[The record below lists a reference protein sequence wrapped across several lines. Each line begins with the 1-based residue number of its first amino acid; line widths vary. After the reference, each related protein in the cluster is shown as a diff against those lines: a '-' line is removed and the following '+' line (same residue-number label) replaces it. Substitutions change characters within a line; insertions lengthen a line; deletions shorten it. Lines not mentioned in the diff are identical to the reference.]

1 MCRSNLYVLLPT
13 LLRSSSDREYQNN
26 ILLRIFG
33 RVLELLMSLLLL
45 IAILLAKPIP
55 NPNSQIWIRI
65 RVKNN
70 KCDSTLTVTHNKK
83 GIYLVLLVLLRL

>member
-13 LLRSSSDREYQNN
+13 LRRPSSDREYQNN

-45 IAILLAKPIP
+45 ILLAKPIP
-55 NPNSQIWIRI
+55 NTNSPRFGLGLGLKTTS
-65 RVKNN
+65 V
-70 KCDSTLTVTHNKK
+70 TVH
-83 GIYLVLLVLLRL
+83 